1 MVLSF
6 GRKYFSQASKSKV
19 YSRFFSAA
27 AIACLNK
34 AEKCL
39 FGNRTL
45 EHVINI
51 TLFVMLL
58 FGMDGVR
65 FHPAPTILHI
75 KFFPPFFVGL
85 FFLSFACFKVS

>member
-1 MVLSF
+1 M
-6 GRKYFSQASKSKV
+6 
-19 YSRFFSAA
+19 YSRFFSVV

-58 FGMDGVR
+58 FGMGGVR